1 MQKRAPAGFSKE
13 HAEQLPIGAQLKDQA
28 RIADIAR
35 EYHRSAAHRPRSL
48 IPDVCHGPRVRDT
61 ANVSTEEP
69 RVRDLVELTRQ
80 SIQATSRRDVD
91 AALRFLA
98 PDAIWDFGGL
108 GRFEGL
114 AAIRGFTEDWFGAF
128 DEFAMEADEIL
139 DLGSGVTYSVFTV
152 TGRPVD
158 SSGHVQTRYASVA
171 VWAED
176 SIVRITNYL
185 DIDEAR
191 AAAEQLAESRG

>member
-1 MQKRAPAGFSKE
+1 MSE
-13 HAEQLPIGAQLKDQA
+13 E
-28 RIADIAR
+28 
-35 EYHRSAAHRPRSL
+35 SAA
-48 IPDVCHGPRVRDT
+48 
-61 ANVSTEEP
+61 
-69 RVRDLVELTRQ
+69 RDLVELTRQ

-108 GRFEGL
+108 GTFKGL

-128 DEFAMEADEIL
+128 DEFAMEAHEIL

-171 VWAED
+171 AWAED

>member
-1 MQKRAPAGFSKE
+1 MSE
-13 HAEQLPIGAQLKDQA
+13 E
-28 RIADIAR
+28 
-35 EYHRSAAHRPRSL
+35 
-48 IPDVCHGPRVRDT
+48 
-61 ANVSTEEP
+61 STTP
-69 RVRDLVELTRQ
+69 DLVELTRQ

-91 AALRFLA
+91 AALQFLA

-108 GRFEGL
+108 GTFEGL

-158 SSGHVQTRYASVA
+158 SSGQVRTRYASVA
-171 VWAED
+171 AWAED
-176 SIVRITNYL
+176 SIVRITNSL